1 MEISKPD
8 FESLYTTCKDSTS
21 GKVIPAQTCPA
32 KPEKG
37 TCTTASAHLHS
48 IVTAKFRLLSLPIEL
63 RRMIY
68 RYYFHN
74 PVDQWRSKYHLVHDS
89 KYCNIFCLRK
99 CHTQILSVNHQ
110 IYDEAGEVLYGDTTW
125 HFSFNSFASETAQKT
140 VHGTFLRRFRSRPE
154 FRFIRNVTIGVMFR
168 TVMHPSFRTLENCN
182 RLRINR
188 KLLRKI
194 CRTLRRAP
202 NLRTVKL
209 LWHDW
214 INCGDWEKK
223 QTCLSSLFKLPEEVR
238 CTVFLGQE
246 AAAVHFPGY
255 PTDSRIDLSLSVQ
268 EELAKAKLN
277 EYLEAVRREYQASS
291 QHQSPKALEKTSTQN
306 TIDQSSV

>member
-1 MEISKPD
+1 MEMSKPD
-8 FESLYTTCKDSTS
+8 FESIYASCIDIIS
-21 GKVIPAQTCPA
+21 GKVIPKQTCPA

-37 TCTTASAHLHS
+37 TCTTASAHIHS

-74 PVDQWRSKYHLVHDS
+74 PVDQSRSKYHLIHGS

-110 IYDEAGEVLYGDTTW
+110 IYDEAVEVLYGDTTW
-125 HFSFNSFASETAQKT
+125 HFSFNSFVSETARKT
-140 VHGTFLRRFRSRPE
+140 VPGTFLRRFRSRPG
-154 FRFIRNVTIGVMFR
+154 FRFIRKVTIGVMFR
-168 TVMHPSFRTLENCN
+168 TVMRPSLRTLENCN

-214 INCGDWEKK
+214 INCGNLEKK
-223 QTCLSSLFKLPEEVR
+223 QTCLSSLSKLPEEVR

-246 AAAVHFPGY
+246 SAAVYFPGY